1 MKKEDGV
8 LFRDGHYYKK
18 DRSDKVSGT
27 SNVAKNVK
35 AAGKPIFPMNTEHER
50 SAMGKPNIT
59 IDVQKTGTV
68 SIMDG
73 NLSGT
78 LIPIVQ
84 GKKDV
89 AMDTKLEDVYVL
101 EEDMIRAGL
110 YNRVQ

>member
-1 MKKEDGV
+1 VKKEDGV
-8 LFRDGHYYKK
+8 LFRAGHYYKK

-27 SNVAKNVK
+27 SNVTKNVK
-35 AAGKPIFPMNTEHER
+35 AAGKPNFPMNTELER

-84 GKKDV
+84 GKKDGAKRGGKERV
-89 AMDTKLEDVYVL
+89 AILE
-101 EEDMIRAGL
+101 
-110 YNRVQ
+110 Q